1 MLGQSVKTIPEPPDL
16 AEADHG
22 HIQFAAVPDC
32 AASDQAQTTG
42 NSDHLKLGWGAPSVA
57 KE

>member
-1 MLGQSVKTIPEPPDL
+1 MLGQSVETIPRPPDL
-16 AEADHG
+16 AETDHG

-32 AASDQAQTTG
+32 AAPDQAQAIE
-42 NSDHLKLGWGAPSVA
+42 NSDHLKPGWGAQSVA